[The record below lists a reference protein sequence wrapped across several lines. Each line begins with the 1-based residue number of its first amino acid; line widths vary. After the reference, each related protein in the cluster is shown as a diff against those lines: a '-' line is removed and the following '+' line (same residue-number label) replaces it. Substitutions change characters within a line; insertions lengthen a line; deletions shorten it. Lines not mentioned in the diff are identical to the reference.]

1 MLRTIIID
9 DEQDGRDVLQLLI
22 TDFCP
27 ELEIIDICSNGTEG
41 VRSILKH
48 KPDLVFMDIDMP
60 DMTGFDVLDCV
71 KNLKLKIIF
80 VTAHNEHA
88 IRAFKYSAIDYILK
102 PPSPLTLRD
111 AVEKA
116 QQIEFRQE
124 SSQYDLLLNQ
134 LKSEDHLPDVLAL
147 PMADGLQVVK
157 IQDILYCKADRN
169 YTHIHFIDTR
179 KVLVSKQL
187 KEFEALLTPHAFFR
201 VHHSSLINLK
211 YISKYVK
218 GEGGYIIMQ
227 DNSTIELSRQ
237 KKDEFLKLI
246 NKV

>member
-1 MLRTIIID
+1 MLNTIIID
-9 DEQDGRDVLQLLI
+9 DEQDGRDVLQMLV

-27 ELEIIDICSNGTEG
+27 DLTIVDICTNGKEG
-41 VRSILKH
+41 VKSILKH

-80 VTAHNEHA
+80 VTAHNQHA

-102 PPSPLTLRD
+102 PPSPQSLIE

-116 QQIEFRQE
+116 KQIEFRNDGG
-124 SSQYDLLLNQ
+124 QYDLLLNQ
-134 LKSEDHLPDVLAL
+134 LKQEDHLPDVIAL
-147 PMADGLQVVK
+147 PMADGLQVVN
-157 IQDILYCKADRN
+157 IQDIMYCKADRN
-169 YTHIHFIDTR
+169 YTHIHFIDKR
-179 KVLVSKQL
+179 KLLVSKQL
-187 KEFEALLTPHAFFR
+187 KEFENLLAPHNFFR
-201 VHHSSLINLK
+201 VHHSYLINLK

-218 GEGGYIIMQ
+218 GEGGYVVMK
-227 DNSTIELSRQ
+227 DDCSIEVSRQ